1 MDFIKVLLAA
11 LNAIPVLD
19 KWLQQ
24 ATLAYIKM
32 QKEKDNAEFL
42 AALETA
48 RKTQDVE
55 ALAANIGRK
64 L

>member
-1 MDFIKVLLAA
+1 MQLIKLFLAIA
-11 LNAIPVLD
+11 NAFPIVD
-19 KWLQQ
+19 KWYQDFLI
-24 ATLAYIKM
+24 AYVKM

-48 RKTQDVE
+48 KTQGSTRD
-55 ALAANIGRK
+55 LQRNLGGK

>member
-19 KWLQQ
+19 KWFQQ